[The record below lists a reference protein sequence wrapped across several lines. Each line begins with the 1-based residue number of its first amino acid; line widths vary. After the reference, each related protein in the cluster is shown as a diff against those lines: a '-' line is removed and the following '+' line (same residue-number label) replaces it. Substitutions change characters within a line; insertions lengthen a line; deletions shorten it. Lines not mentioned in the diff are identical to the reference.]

1 MYKYKNRLLFTSIHY
16 IKTYCFYIMGL
27 MCITGIEHSSI
38 IICWTYSG
46 ANKGNY
52 VEKL

>member
-1 MYKYKNRLLFTSIHY
+1 MDI
-16 IKTYCFYIMGL
+16 
-27 MCITGIEHSSI
+27 MCISGIEHSSI

-46 ANKGNY
+46 AKKGKY